1 MPYSALEAFLARQA
15 GGVPPQS
22 FYTQRQEAQTQPN
35 QQGFPQNQFSNVL
48 GRYLQS
54 GMGSSGYSLPS
65 SSFFGGGGA
74 GASFAPTGPS
84 LSGSAIPS
92 IGGTY
97 APTFAGSSGGAAGG
111 SGGAGAA
118 GLINPWTALAAA
130 IAANEITAHGTDR
143 RPGGTLDQIG
153 FDLMGKAPAADINAL
168 SDKWNLGQFGNVLEG
183 SAKVGA
189 SVDPRDWWKGTKQ
202 VTNSLGNLL
211 GKIF

>member
-15 GGVPPQS
+15 GGVPPQQ
-22 FYTQRQEAQTQPN
+22 FYQQRQDAQQQPN
-35 QQGFPQNQFSNVL
+35 QQGLPQNQLSNVL
-48 GRYLQS
+48 GRYLSQGS
-54 GMGSSGYSLPS
+54 GYGLPFDSIAGTEVASGTPYLDVGMGSSSPTALGGESL
-65 SSFFGGGGA
+65 
-74 GASFAPTGPS
+74 FA
-84 LSGSAIPS
+84 
-92 IGGTY
+92 
-97 APTFAGSSGGAAGG
+97 
-111 SGGAGAA
+111 
-118 GLINPWTALAAA
+118 NPWGALAAA